1 MSKLPVVPFR
11 DLAKIAEALGYVRV
25 RRKGSHVMFRRPDGQ
40 TIPIP
45 DHGSTDLLRPLIH
58 RIIRDMGLS
67 VDEYVKMLDDL

>member
-1 MSKLPVVPFR
+1 M
-11 DLAKIAEALGYVRV
+11 
-25 RRKGSHVMFRRPDGQ
+25 RRKGSHVRFRRPDGQ

-58 RIIRDMGLS
+58 RIIKDVGLS